1 MIAAKVIDLPHD
13 IHGLTTIADDGSYI
27 ILLNAR
33 DSRERNRQS
42 YLHELKH
49 IEHGDLYCAESL
61 RWVVESGAAWAET
74 PRTGFAR
81 ELGITIPRSPGVR
94 QVKLLRPASS
104 PRFAI
109 ALANRSEVW

>member
-1 MIAAKVIDLPHD
+1 MIIAKIVNLPHD

-49 IEHGDLYCAESL
+49 IEHDDLYCAESSDAL
-61 RWVVESGAAWAET
+61 ECMVGTKKKAA
-74 PRTGFAR
+74 PGRTAV
-81 ELGITIPRSPGVR
+81 IYI
-94 QVKLLRPASS
+94 
-104 PRFAI
+104 I
-109 ALANRSEVW
+109 M

>member
-49 IEHGDLYCAESL
+49 IEHEDLYCAESSDTL
-61 RWVVESGAAWAET
+61 EYDRH
-74 PRTGFAR
+74 
-81 ELGITIPRSPGVR
+81 
-94 QVKLLRPASS
+94 Q
-104 PRFAI
+104 
-109 ALANRSEVW
+109 

>member
-1 MIAAKVIDLPHD
+1 MVTAKIIDLPYD

-49 IEHGDLYCAESL
+49 IEHNDLYCFEASDA
-61 RWVVESGAAWAET
+61 VEYD
-74 PRTGFAR
+74 RH
-81 ELGITIPRSPGVR
+81 
-94 QVKLLRPASS
+94 K
-104 PRFAI
+104 
-109 ALANRSEVW
+109 

>member
-1 MIAAKVIDLPHD
+1 MVTAKIVDLPHD

-49 IEHGDLYCAESL
+49 IERSDLYCAESADD
-61 RWVVESGAAWAET
+61 VEYCRHNKKE
-74 PRTGFAR
+74 
-81 ELGITIPRSPGVR
+81 SP
-94 QVKLLRPASS
+94 S
-104 PRFAI
+104 
-109 ALANRSEVW
+109 